1 MTSLN
6 RDQTCA
12 ETRCHTMSIF
22 EDRGGGCGLT
32 EHFHTQARN
41 DKLDKDI
48 PTLGDRGCGFSFCEH
63 RMSHTHKQTIVYL
76 DIHKHDRVN
85 WCVNAA
91 VSALCLLLDRPQCT
105 TSIIAHIKRFE

>member
-1 MTSLN
+1 MTSN

-63 RMSHTHKQTIVYL
+63 RLSHTQENYCLFRYTQTG
-76 DIHKHDRVN
+76 
-85 WCVNAA
+85 
-91 VSALCLLLDRPQCT
+91 
-105 TSIIAHIKRFE
+105 